1 MALYQCSCGVRIEM
15 RPQFGDAIT
24 SVNHLHRSSRLD
36 GTSTTV
42 RMEEIRMPAA
52 ADPPSSGESTR
63 GRPGRRIPRGPS
75 PERTAIS
82 EPAPGPGGSLRTPV
96 AVSHLG
102 SG

>member
-1 MALYQCSCGVRIEM
+1 MALYQCSCGVRVEM
-15 RPQFGDAIT
+15 KPRFGDAIT
-24 SVNHLHRSSRLD
+24 SVNHLHPSSRLD
-36 GTSTTV
+36 GTSTIV

-52 ADPPSSGESTR
+52 AGPSSSGGSTL

-75 PERTAIS
+75 PERSAVS

-96 AVSHLG
+96 AVSRLD